1 MLGTIMNLEWK
12 PYLKCLNWDLS
23 RYRTPEMNYSVIL
36 DFHLR
41 AFSNWWWCPPWPY
54 FSLCVFSCLHWLLT
68 CLAISF
74 DQPWAWAMARGRPWG
89 QVWPWQSCEQH
100 VHSLLL
106 PQSRCAGLCSQ
117 LGLLPRFLL
126 ICGDFFL
133 GSAVWQC
140 CNTLLWL
147 RIRWAWWYT
156 PNSSS
161 PW

>member
-36 DFHLR
+36 DFHLG

-74 DQPWAWAMARGRPWG
+74 DQPWAEVAQAGPGHRSGHGRAVSSMCTGCFP
-89 QVWPWQSCEQH
+89 
-100 VHSLLL
+100 L
-106 PQSRCAGLCSQ
+106 QSRCAGLCSQ

-156 PNSSS
+156 PDSSS